1 MLRNLEI
8 SNFVFVENLSLEFS
22 SGFNIFSG
30 ETGSGKSIIV
40 DALAILLGKRAT
52 LMKIREGCDQAVISA
67 FFEMPTKSEEIR
79 VKQWFKKYSF
89 DENFSEILLRRVLD
103 KAGKSRSWVNGQLCA
118 LNQIKELG
126 DLLVEI
132 NGQHAHQKLMSQ
144 SFQRETLDEFAELKR
159 DIENLRDLWFEWQK
173 SNDELI
179 AMKSVQKELNEKK
192 ANLSWKVQ
200 ELENLGL
207 ESGEWEMLS
216 IDHKKLGQMSDLLS
230 TFSTARIALDSE
242 NGVIRTLESTACE
255 LRQIS
260 ELDPA
265 LNEVCAL
272 LEKGTIE
279 VQEAFIALRKCEKE
293 AEIDEERAADIERR
307 FNDVMNV
314 SHKVRERPDKLFALY
329 EELKKEFSQLEKDT
343 DVKILEMSVNKLKT
357 EYFSHAK
364 HLSKRRAEKA
374 KEFSSLVTQWLK
386 KLSMGNFIF
395 EVTVA
400 ETATPGPF
408 GTDEIFFSI
417 SQYRGASKQKINQSA
432 SGGELSRIMLAIT
445 MALSKLARTPTIIFD
460 EIDAGIGGNAADSV
474 GEVLKQL
481 GMEQQIFCITHLPQI
496 AARGENHFSIRKIS
510 ENGKIPVTE
519 IKYLNSQDRVD
530 EIARMLG
537 NEFSKET
544 SVQHATSLLLTH
556 GQNVVN

>member
-8 SNFVFVENLSLEFS
+8 SNFVFVENLSLEFA

-30 ETGSGKSIIV
+30 ETGSGKSIII

-67 FFEMPTKSEEIR
+67 FFEIPTKSEEIL
-79 VKQWFKKYSF
+79 VKQWFKKHSF

-132 NGQHAHQKLMSQ
+132 NGQHAYQKLMSQ
-144 SFQRETLDEFAELKR
+144 SFQRDTLDEFAKLR
-159 DIENLRDLWFEWQK
+159 TDIKNLRALWFEWQR

-179 AMKSVQKELNEKK
+179 SMKRTQKEINEKK
-192 ANLSWKVQ
+192 ASLSWKVQ

-207 ESGEWEMLS
+207 EYGEWEMLS
-216 IDHKKLGQMSDLLS
+216 TDHKKLGQMSDLLS
-230 TFSTARIALDSE
+230 TFSSARIALDSE
-242 NGVIRTLESTACE
+242 NGVIRTLESTAAE
-255 LRQIS
+255 LREIS
-260 ELDPA
+260 EFDPT
-265 LNEVCAL
+265 LNEVCDL

-293 AEIDEERAADIERR
+293 AEIDEERATDIEKR
-307 FNDVMNV
+307 FSDVMNV
-314 SHKVRERPDKLFALY
+314 SHKVRERPHKLFALH
-329 EELKKEFSQLEKDT
+329 EELKKEFSQLEKEADI
-343 DVKILEMSVNKLKT
+343 KGLEISVDKLKT

-364 HLSKRRAEKA
+364 HLSERRAEKA

-386 KLSMGNFIF
+386 KLSMGNFVF
-395 EVTVA
+395 DAMVTG
-400 ETATPGPF
+400 TADPGPF

-417 SQYRGASKQKINQSA
+417 SQFRGSNKQKINQSA

-445 MALSKLARTPTIIFD
+445 MALSKIARTPTIIFD

-481 GMEQQIFCITHLPQI
+481 GTEQQIFCITHLPQI

-519 IKYLNSQDRVD
+519 IRYLNPHDRVD

-537 NEFSKET
+537 NEFSTET
-544 SVQHATSLLLTH
+544 SVQHATSLLLIH
-556 GQNVVN
+556 GKNIVN

>member
-1 MLRNLEI
+1 M
-8 SNFVFVENLSLEFS
+8 
-22 SGFNIFSG
+22 
-30 ETGSGKSIIV
+30 
-40 DALAILLGKRAT
+40 
-52 LMKIREGCDQAVISA
+52 
-67 FFEMPTKSEEIR
+67 
-79 VKQWFKKYSF
+79 
-89 DENFSEILLRRVLD
+89 
-103 KAGKSRSWVNGQLCA
+103 SRPPA
-118 LNQIKELG
+118 
-126 DLLVEI
+126 
-132 NGQHAHQKLMSQ
+132 
-144 SFQRETLDEFAELKR
+144 
-159 DIENLRDLWFEWQK
+159 
-173 SNDELI
+173 
-179 AMKSVQKELNEKK
+179 
-192 ANLSWKVQ
+192 
-200 ELENLGL
+200 
-207 ESGEWEMLS
+207 
-216 IDHKKLGQMSDLLS
+216 
-230 TFSTARIALDSE
+230 
-242 NGVIRTLESTACE
+242 E

-260 ELDPA
+260 ELDPT
-265 LNEVCAL
+265 LNEVCDL

-293 AEIDEERAADIERR
+293 AEIDEERATDIERR

-329 EELKKEFSQLEKDT
+329 EELKKEFSQLEKET
-343 DVKILEMSVNKLKT
+343 DVKILEMSVDKLKT

-364 HLSKRRAEKA
+364 HLSKRRIEKA

-395 EVTVA
+395 EATVT

-445 MALSKLARTPTIIFD
+445 MALSKIARTPTIIFD

-496 AARGENHFSIRKIS
+496 AARGENHFSIRKNS

-537 NEFSKET
+537 NEFSTET

>member
-1 MLRNLEI
+1 
-8 SNFVFVENLSLEFS
+8 
-22 SGFNIFSG
+22 
-30 ETGSGKSIIV
+30 
-40 DALAILLGKRAT
+40 
-52 LMKIREGCDQAVISA
+52 
-67 FFEMPTKSEEIR
+67 
-79 VKQWFKKYSF
+79 
-89 DENFSEILLRRVLD
+89 
-103 KAGKSRSWVNGQLCA
+103 
-118 LNQIKELG
+118 
-126 DLLVEI
+126 
-132 NGQHAHQKLMSQ
+132 
-144 SFQRETLDEFAELKR
+144 
-159 DIENLRDLWFEWQK
+159 
-173 SNDELI
+173 
-179 AMKSVQKELNEKK
+179 
-192 ANLSWKVQ
+192 
-200 ELENLGL
+200 
-207 ESGEWEMLS
+207 
-216 IDHKKLGQMSDLLS
+216 
-230 TFSTARIALDSE
+230 
-242 NGVIRTLESTACE
+242 
-255 LRQIS
+255 
-260 ELDPA
+260 
-265 LNEVCAL
+265 L

-364 HLSKRRAEKA
+364 HLSKRRVEKA

-395 EVTVA
+395 EATVA

-537 NEFSKET
+537 NEFSTET

-556 GQNVVN
+556 GQNVIN

>member
-8 SNFVFVENLSLEFS
+8 SNFVFVKNLCLEFA

-67 FFEMPTKSEEIR
+67 FFEIPTKSEELR
-79 VKQWFKKYSF
+79 VKQWFKKHSF
-89 DENFSEILLRRVLD
+89 DEKFSEILLRRVLD
-103 KAGKSRSWVNGQLCA
+103 KGGKSRCWVNGQLCA

-144 SFQRETLDEFAELKR
+144 SFQRDTLDEFGELKS
-159 DIENLRDLWFEWQK
+159 DVENLRALWFAWQK

-179 AMKSVQKELNEKK
+179 AVKHTEKQLNEKK
-192 ANLSWKVQ
+192 ESLSWKVQ
-200 ELENLGL
+200 ELENLNL
-207 ESGEWEMLS
+207 ESGEWEKLS
-216 IDHKKLGQMSDLLS
+216 IDHKKLGQMSDLIS
-230 TFSTARIALDSE
+230 TFSTATRALNSE
-242 NGVIRTLESTACE
+242 NGVVRTLESTSAE

-260 ELDPA
+260 EFDPA
-265 LNEVCAL
+265 LNEVCDL

-279 VQEAFIALRKCEKE
+279 VQEACIALRKCEKK
-293 AEIDEERAADIERR
+293 AEIDEERATDIERR
-307 FNDVMNV
+307 FNDIMNV
-314 SHKVRERPDKLFALY
+314 SHKVRERPDKLFGLY
-329 EELKKEFSQLEKDT
+329 DELKKEFSQLEKET
-343 DVKILEMSVNKLKT
+343 DIKRLESTVDKLKT
-357 EYFSHAK
+357 DYFSHAK
-364 HLSKRRAEKA
+364 NLSERRIEKA
-374 KEFSSLVTQWLK
+374 KELSSLVTQWLK
-386 KLSMGNFIF
+386 KLSMGNFVF
-395 EVTVA
+395 DTTVT
-400 ETATPGPF
+400 ETAAAAPH

-417 SQYRGASKQKINQSA
+417 SQYRGSGKQKINQSA

-445 MALSKLARTPTIIFD
+445 MALSKIARTPTIIFD

-496 AARGENHFSIRKIS
+496 AARGENHFSIRKSS

-519 IKYLNSQDRVD
+519 IRYLNSQDRVD

-537 NEFSKET
+537 NEFSAET
-544 SVQHATSLLLTH
+544 SVQHATSLLRTH
-556 GQNVVN
+556 GQNMVN